1 MFDPSLS
8 PHRLS
13 TQFKLRKRAEISAKA
28 SFIFETIFMVI
39 TIICYVKVIHLIQ
52 DTDVENQFIQ
62 GNGTDVVLMFPD
74 PALDRRISELREAY
88 LVYGADVIVRSFF
101 WMVNI
106 KIIALTVHRFDSLA
120 ARLSRTM
127 TFVRVV
133 SGLFA
138 SGMLMRSKVLMDS
151 SSLIVYDASSHFVFH
166 LVYTLVAILLHYD
179 FVYSLEKCWH
189 YNRQEQLE
197 MLALYEE
204 GLDDN

>member
-28 SFIFETIFMVI
+28 SFTFETIFMVV

-52 DTDVENQFIQ
+52 DTDVENQFVR
-62 GNGTDVVLMFPD
+62 GNSSDVVLMFPD

-88 LVYGADVIVRSFF
+88 FVYGADVIVRSFL

-120 ARLSRTM
+120 IRLSRTM

-151 SSLIVYDASSHFVFH
+151 FVVYDASSHFVFH

-204 GLDDN
+204 GLGDN